1 MLNKLIRL
9 ALNNRAVVLG
19 LSLLLLLL
27 GAQAVWDLPV
37 EVLPDLT
44 KPTVIILT
52 ESPGLAPEEVEVNVT
67 QPIERALMG
76 VAGLTRLRSN
86 SDVSLSL
93 VYAEFGW
100 GTDIYRARQFVQERL
115 QGVRGT
121 LPEGV
126 EPFLTPVASLMGE
139 ILLVGI
145 RSTNAAVPPREVRSL
160 ADWVVRPRLQ
170 SISGIAEIL
179 NMGGG
184 IKQVQIQPD
193 PLKMQAHG
201 VTYEELESAA
211 KEASGNS
218 TGGFLNS
225 GSTEIMVRNLA
236 MTVQLDDIAR
246 TVVKRVGDR
255 AIHISDVAQVEWGIE
270 PMRGD
275 GSVNGVRGVIMS
287 ITKSPGFDTLA
298 LTKQIETALAELQPT
313 LPAGVE
319 TVVLF
324 RQADFITNAIG
335 NLKSA
340 ILEGAVMVTVV
351 IFLFLLNFRTTFITL
366 MAMPLSFAITL
377 LTFKWFGISVNS
389 MTLGG
394 LAVAIGMVVDDAI
407 VDVENVFRR
416 LRENAARKPRS
427 GTGAPA
433 GDSGT
438 GALACSSSSEAKT
451 PGEGARRTG
460 TGEGA
465 CATGRPRLEV
475 IARASGEVRNS
486 ILYAT
491 LLIILVFLP
500 LLGLS
505 GVEGRLFSPIAIA
518 TIVSMVA
525 SFIVSLTAIPVL
537 CSLLLRPK
545 EGHEHRDGHLV
556 RGLKWLLEHTILRFG
571 LSQPYLLL
579 GLAALAVVGAFSLY
593 PQMGKDFLP
602 AFREETALISTTSA
616 PGTSL
621 DEMNRISDVI
631 EQELLKIPEVRKVG
645 RRLGRAERGDHV
657 VPVSTAEFDVDFRAT
672 NGGKNT
678 RSRAEILVA
687 IRQKIRAVPG
697 TFSVVTGP
705 LADRIGH
712 MLSGVSAPVAIK
724 VFGPDLGKL
733 RELGIQIQTV
743 AKTIPG
749 FEDCKLDQQATIPQ
763 LRIEPDRD
771 RAAAY
776 GVTPGKLNETL
787 STLVGGKAVAELR
800 EGQRSVDL
808 VIRLPQEWR
817 ESPERIAQLPIEAHG
832 DGDTVQRVPLSL
844 IAEVRA
850 AKGPNVIFREGS
862 QRRFALA
869 IKPTVRDVSSLVP
882 RLQQEIA
889 AKVKLPEGY
898 FISYEGEFQAQQE
911 ATQRIAILSAVVF
924 VIIAFLLYGYFRTPF
939 FAFQVLFDIPLALV
953 GGLVLT
959 WVMLNNIS
967 IATLVG
973 FIAVAGVAARNSIML
988 ISHYLHLMQHEGEV
1002 FTKAMII
1009 RGTKERLVPVL
1020 MTALSAGIGLIP
1032 LVFAADQ
1039 PGKEILHPVAV
1050 VIVGGLITS
1059 TLLGLGVTPT
1069 VFYTFGRKAAA
1080 KAIESEAGASH

>member
-9 ALNNRAVVLG
+9 ALNNRVIVIG
-19 LSLLLLLL
+19 FSLLLLLA
-27 GAQAVWDLPV
+27 GVQVARELPV

-52 ESPGLAPEEVEVNVT
+52 EAAGLAPEEVEANVT
-67 QPIERALMG
+67 IPIERALMG

-121 LPEGV
+121 LPAGV

-139 ILLVGI
+139 ILLVGL
-145 RSTNAAVPPREVRSL
+145 RSTNEAVPPREVRTL

-170 SISGIAEIL
+170 SIPGIAEIL

-184 IKQVQIQPD
+184 IKQVQVQPD
-193 PLKMQAHG
+193 PVRMQAFN
-201 VTYEELESAA
+201 VTYEELEQATREAA
-211 KEASGNS
+211 GNT
-218 TGGFLNS
+218 TGGFLNT
-225 GSTEIMVRNLA
+225 GPQEIMVRNLA
-236 MTVQLDDIAR
+236 MTVQLEDLAR
-246 TVVKRVGDR
+246 TVIKRVNDR
-255 AIHISDVAQVEWGIE
+255 PILISDVATVEWGIE

-275 GSVNGVRGVIMS
+275 GSVNGTRGVIMS
-287 ITKSPGFDTLA
+287 ITKAPGFDTLSLTEKIESA
-298 LTKQIETALAELQPT
+298 LRDLQPT
-313 LPAGVE
+313 MPKGVE
-319 TVVLF
+319 AVVLF

-340 ILEGAVMVTVV
+340 IVEGAVMVTVV

-366 MAMPLSFAITL
+366 MAMPLSFAMTL
-377 LTFKWFGISVNS
+377 LTFKWLGISVNS

-416 LRENAARKPRS
+416 LQENAARAQP
-427 GTGAPA
+427 
-433 GDSGT
+433 
-438 GALACSSSSEAKT
+438 
-451 PGEGARRTG
+451 
-460 TGEGA
+460 
-465 CATGRPRLEV
+465 RPRLEV
-475 IARASGEVRNS
+475 IAQASGEVRNS

-518 TIVSMVA
+518 TIISMVA

-545 EGHEHRDGHLV
+545 EGQEHRDGPVV
-556 RGLKWLLEHTILRFG
+556 RGLKWALENTLLRFG
-571 LSQPYLLL
+571 LSQPYLLF
-579 GLAALAVVGAFSLY
+579 GLVALLLISVFSLY
-593 PQMGKDFLP
+593 PRMGKDFLP
-602 AFREETALISTTSA
+602 AFREETALISSTAA

-621 DEMNRISDVI
+621 DEMNKISDVI
-631 EQELLKIPEVRKVG
+631 ELELLKVPEVRKVG

-657 VPVSTAEFDVDFRAT
+657 VPVSTAEFDVDFRETTGA
-672 NGGKNT
+672 KNT
-678 RSRAEILVA
+678 RTRAEILDD
-687 IRQKIRAVPG
+687 IKTRIRAVPG

-712 MLSGVSAPVAIK
+712 MLSGVSAPVAVK
-724 VFGPDLGKL
+724 VFGPDLEKL
-733 RELGIQIQTV
+733 RQIGTEIQAV
-743 AKTIPG
+743 AKAIPG
-749 FEDCKLDQQATIPQ
+749 FADTKLDQQSVIPQ
-763 LRIEPDRD
+763 LRIEADRD

-800 EGQRSVDL
+800 EGQRAIDL
-808 VIRLPQEWR
+808 VVRLPLPWR
-817 ESPERIAQLPIEAHG
+817 ESPERLAELPIEVH

-844 IAEVRA
+844 VADLRE
-850 AKGPNVIFREGS
+850 AKGPNVIFRENS

-869 IKPTVRDVSSLVP
+869 IKPSVRDVGTLVQQ
-882 RLQQEIA
+882 LQREVQE
-889 AKVKLPEGY
+889 KVTLPEGY
-898 FISYEGEFQAQQE
+898 FVSYEGEFRAQKE
-911 ATQRIAILSAVVF
+911 ASARIALLSGVVLI
-924 VIIAFLLYGYFRTPF
+924 VIAFLLYGYFRTPF
-939 FAFQVLFDIPLALV
+939 FAFQVLTDIPLALV
-953 GGLVLT
+953 GGLFLT
-959 WVMLNNIS
+959 WIKIDNIS

-988 ISHYLHLMQHEGEV
+988 LSHYLHLMQHEGEN
-1002 FTKAMII
+1002 FTKAMVI

-1032 LVFAADQ
+1032 LVLAADQ

-1050 VIVGGLITS
+1050 VIVGGLVTS

-1069 VFYTFGRKAAA
+1069 VFFTFGRKAAA
-1080 KAIESEAGASH
+1080 KAIENEAPASH

>member
-9 ALNNRAVVLG
+9 ALDNRAIVLG
-19 LSLLLLLL
+19 VSLLLILA
-27 GAQAVWDLPV
+27 GAQTVQELPV

-121 LPEGV
+121 LPRGV

-139 ILLVGI
+139 ILLVGL

-170 SISGIAEIL
+170 SIPGIAEIL

-193 PLKMQAHG
+193 PMRMQAHG
-201 VTYEELESAA
+201 VTYEQLESAA
-211 KEASGNS
+211 REASGNS

-236 MTVQLDDIAR
+236 MTVELDDIAR
-246 TVVKRVGDR
+246 TVVRRVNDR
-255 AIHISDVAQVEWGIE
+255 AVRISDVAKVEWGIE

-287 ITKSPGFDTLA
+287 ITKAQGFDTLD
-298 LTKQIETALAELQPT
+298 LTEGIETALRELQPT

-340 ILEGAVMVTVV
+340 IVEGAVMVTLV
-351 IFLFLLNFRTTFITL
+351 IFLFLLNLRTTFITL

-407 VDVENVFRR
+407 VDVENVYRR
-416 LRENAARKPRS
+416 LQENAALPKPH
-427 GTGAPA
+427 
-433 GDSGT
+433 
-438 GALACSSSSEAKT
+438 
-451 PGEGARRTG
+451 
-460 TGEGA
+460 
-465 CATGRPRLEV
+465 PRLEV
-475 IARASGEVRNS
+475 IAHASGEVRNS

-500 LLGLS
+500 LLGLG

-518 TIVSMVA
+518 TIISMVA
-525 SFIVSLTAIPVL
+525 SFVVSLTAIPVL
-537 CSLLLRPK
+537 CSLLLSPR
-545 EGHEHRDGHLV
+545 EGNEHRDGRLV
-556 RGLKWLLEHTILRFG
+556 RGIKWLLEHTLLRFG
-571 LSQPYLLL
+571 LGQPYLLL
-579 GLAALAVVGAFSLY
+579 GLAALSVVGAFSLY

-602 AFREETALISTTSA
+602 AFREETALISSTSA

-621 DEMNRISDVI
+621 DEMNQISDVI

-657 VPVSTAEFDVDFRAT
+657 VPVSTAEFDVDFRET
-672 NGGKNT
+672 GGDKNI
-678 RSRAEILVA
+678 RSRAEILEA

-724 VFGPDLGKL
+724 IFGPNLDKL
-733 RELGIQIQTV
+733 RALGIEIQAV

-749 FEDCKLDQQATIPQ
+749 FEDCKLDQQSTIPQ
-763 LRIEPDRD
+763 LRIEADRD

-776 GVTPGKLNETL
+776 GVTPGRLNETL
-787 STLVGGKAVAELR
+787 SMLVGGKVVAELR

-808 VIRLPQEWR
+808 VLRLPPEWR
-817 ESPERIAQLPIEAHG
+817 DSPGRIGQLPIEVH
-832 DGDTVQRVPLSL
+832 DGETTARRVPLGL
-844 IAEVRA
+844 IADVRE

-869 IKPTVRDVSSLVP
+869 IKPTVRDVASLVP
-882 RLQQEIA
+882 KLQQEVA
-889 AKVKLPEGY
+889 AKVRLPEGY
-898 FISYEGEFQAQQE
+898 FISYEGEFQAQKD
-911 ATQRIAILSAVVF
+911 ASRRIAILSAVVF
-924 VIIAFLLYGYFRTPF
+924 VVIAFLLYGYFRTPF

-953 GGLVLT
+953 GGLTLT
-959 WVMLNNIS
+959 WFMLNNIS

-988 ISHYLHLMQHEGEV
+988 ISHYLHLMQHEGEG
-1002 FTKAMII
+1002 FTKAMVI

-1020 MTALSAGIGLIP
+1020 MTALAAGIGIIP
-1032 LVFAADQ
+1032 LVLAADQ

-1080 KAIESEAGASH
+1080 RAIESEAGASH

>member
-9 ALNNRAVVLG
+9 ALDNRAIVLG
-19 LSLLLLLL
+19 VSLLLILA
-27 GAQAVWDLPV
+27 GAQTVQELPV

-121 LPEGV
+121 LPRGV

-139 ILLVGI
+139 ILLVGL

-170 SISGIAEIL
+170 SIPGIAEIL

-193 PLKMQAHG
+193 PMRMQAHG
-201 VTYEELESAA
+201 VTYEQLESAA
-211 KEASGNS
+211 REASSNS

-236 MTVQLDDIAR
+236 MTVKLDDIAR
-246 TVVKRVGDR
+246 TVVRRVNDR
-255 AIHISDVAQVEWGIE
+255 AIRISDVSKVEWGIE

-287 ITKSPGFDTLA
+287 ITKAPGFDTLG
-298 LTKQIETALAELQPT
+298 LTEGIETALRELQPT

-340 ILEGAVMVTVV
+340 IVEGAVMVTLV

-416 LRENAARKPRS
+416 LQENAALPKPH
-427 GTGAPA
+427 
-433 GDSGT
+433 
-438 GALACSSSSEAKT
+438 
-451 PGEGARRTG
+451 
-460 TGEGA
+460 
-465 CATGRPRLEV
+465 PRLEV
-475 IARASGEVRNS
+475 IAHASGEVRNS

-500 LLGLS
+500 LLGLG
-505 GVEGRLFSPIAIA
+505 GVEGRLFSPIATA
-518 TIVSMVA
+518 TIISMVA
-525 SFIVSLTAIPVL
+525 SFVVSLTAIPVL
-537 CSLLLRPK
+537 CSLLLRPRK
-545 EGHEHRDGHLV
+545 GNEHRDGRLV
-556 RGLKWLLEHTILRFG
+556 RGIKWLLEHTLLRFG
-571 LSQPYLLL
+571 LGQPYLLL
-579 GLAALAVVGAFSLY
+579 GLAALSVVGAFSLY

-602 AFREETALISTTSA
+602 AFREETALISSTSA

-621 DEMNRISDVI
+621 DEMNQISDVI

-657 VPVSTAEFDVDFRAT
+657 VPVSTAEFDVDFRET
-672 NGGKNT
+672 GGDKNI
-678 RSRAEILVA
+678 RSRAEILEA

-724 VFGPDLGKL
+724 IFGPNLDKL
-733 RELGIQIQTV
+733 RALGIEIQAV

-749 FEDCKLDQQATIPQ
+749 FEDCKLDQQSTIPQ
-763 LRIEPDRD
+763 LRIEADRD

-787 STLVGGKAVAELR
+787 SMLVGGKVVAELR

-808 VIRLPQEWR
+808 VLRLPPEWR
-817 ESPERIAQLPIEAHG
+817 DSPGRIGQLPIEVH
-832 DGDTVQRVPLSL
+832 DGETTARRVPLGL
-844 IAEVRA
+844 IADVRE

-882 RLQQEIA
+882 KLQQEVA
-889 AKVKLPEGY
+889 AKVRLPEGY
-898 FISYEGEFQAQQE
+898 FISYEGEFQAQKD
-911 ATQRIAILSAVVF
+911 ASWRIAILSAVVF
-924 VIIAFLLYGYFRTPF
+924 VVIAFLLYGYFRTPF

-953 GGLVLT
+953 GGLTLT
-959 WVMLNNIS
+959 WFMLNNIS

-988 ISHYLHLMQHEGEV
+988 ISHYLHLMQHEGEG
-1002 FTKAMII
+1002 FTKAMVI

-1020 MTALSAGIGLIP
+1020 MTALAAGIGLIP
-1032 LVFAADQ
+1032 LVLAADQ

-1080 KAIESEAGASH
+1080 RAIESETGASH

>member
-9 ALNNRAVVLG
+9 ALDNRAIVLG
-19 LSLLLLLL
+19 VSLLLILA
-27 GAQAVWDLPV
+27 GAQTVQELPV

-121 LPEGV
+121 LPRGV

-139 ILLVGI
+139 ILLVGL

-170 SISGIAEIL
+170 SIPGIAEIL

-193 PLKMQAHG
+193 PMRMQAHG
-201 VTYEELESAA
+201 VTYEQLESAA
-211 KEASGNS
+211 REASGNS

-236 MTVQLDDIAR
+236 MTVELDDIAR
-246 TVVKRVGDR
+246 TVVRRVNDR
-255 AIHISDVAQVEWGIE
+255 AVRISDVAKVEWGIE

-287 ITKSPGFDTLA
+287 ITKAQGFDTLG
-298 LTKQIETALAELQPT
+298 LTEGIETALRELQPT

-340 ILEGAVMVTVV
+340 IVEGAVMVTLV
-351 IFLFLLNFRTTFITL
+351 IFLFLLNLRTTFITL

-416 LRENAARKPRS
+416 LQENAALPKPH
-427 GTGAPA
+427 
-433 GDSGT
+433 
-438 GALACSSSSEAKT
+438 
-451 PGEGARRTG
+451 
-460 TGEGA
+460 
-465 CATGRPRLEV
+465 PRLEV
-475 IARASGEVRNS
+475 IAHASGEVRNS

-500 LLGLS
+500 LLGLG

-518 TIVSMVA
+518 TIISMVA
-525 SFIVSLTAIPVL
+525 SFVVSLTAIPVL
-537 CSLLLRPK
+537 CSLLLRPR
-545 EGHEHRDGHLV
+545 EGNEHRDGRLV
-556 RGLKWLLEHTILRFG
+556 RGIKWLLENTLLRFG
-571 LSQPYLLL
+571 LGQPYLLL
-579 GLAALAVVGAFSLY
+579 GLAALSVVGAFSLY

-602 AFREETALISTTSA
+602 AFREETALISSTSA

-621 DEMNRISDVI
+621 DEMNQISDVI

-657 VPVSTAEFDVDFRAT
+657 VPVSTAEFDVDFRET
-672 NGGKNT
+672 GGDKNI
-678 RSRAEILVA
+678 RSRAEILEA

-724 VFGPDLGKL
+724 IFGPNLDKL
-733 RELGIQIQTV
+733 RALGIEIQAV

-749 FEDCKLDQQATIPQ
+749 FEDCKLDQQSTIPQ
-763 LRIEPDRD
+763 LRIEADRD

-776 GVTPGKLNETL
+776 GVTPGRLNETL
-787 STLVGGKAVAELR
+787 SMLVGGKVVAELR

-808 VIRLPQEWR
+808 VLRLPPEWR
-817 ESPERIAQLPIEAHG
+817 DSPGRIGQLPIEVH
-832 DGDTVQRVPLSL
+832 DGETTARRVPLGL
-844 IAEVRA
+844 IADVRE

-869 IKPTVRDVSSLVP
+869 IKPTVRDVASLVP
-882 RLQQEIA
+882 KLQQEVA
-889 AKVKLPEGY
+889 AKVRLPEGY
-898 FISYEGEFQAQQE
+898 FISYEGEFQAQKD
-911 ATQRIAILSAVVF
+911 ASRRIAILSAVVF
-924 VIIAFLLYGYFRTPF
+924 VVIAFLLYGYFRTPF

-953 GGLVLT
+953 GGLTLT
-959 WVMLNNIS
+959 WFMLNNIS

-988 ISHYLHLMQHEGEV
+988 ISHYLHLMQHEGEG
-1002 FTKAMII
+1002 FTKAMVI

-1020 MTALSAGIGLIP
+1020 MTALAAGIGLIP
-1032 LVFAADQ
+1032 LVLAADQ

-1080 KAIESEAGASH
+1080 RAIESEAGASH

>member
-9 ALNNRAVVLG
+9 ALDNRAIVLG
-19 LSLLLLLL
+19 VSLLLILA
-27 GAQAVWDLPV
+27 GAQTVQELPV

-121 LPEGV
+121 LPRGV

-139 ILLVGI
+139 ILLVGL

-170 SISGIAEIL
+170 SIPGIAEIL

-193 PLKMQAHG
+193 PMRMQAHG
-201 VTYEELESAA
+201 VTYEQLESAA
-211 KEASGNS
+211 REASGNS

-236 MTVQLDDIAR
+236 MTVKLDDIAR
-246 TVVKRVGDR
+246 TVVRRVNDR
-255 AIHISDVAQVEWGIE
+255 AIRISDVSKVEWGIE

-287 ITKSPGFDTLA
+287 ITKAPGFDTLG
-298 LTKQIETALAELQPT
+298 LTEGIETALRELQPT

-340 ILEGAVMVTVV
+340 IVEGAVMVTLV

-416 LRENAARKPRS
+416 LQENAALPKPH
-427 GTGAPA
+427 
-433 GDSGT
+433 
-438 GALACSSSSEAKT
+438 
-451 PGEGARRTG
+451 
-460 TGEGA
+460 
-465 CATGRPRLEV
+465 PRLEV
-475 IARASGEVRNS
+475 IAHASGEVRNS

-500 LLGLS
+500 LLGLG
-505 GVEGRLFSPIAIA
+505 GVEGRLFSPIATA
-518 TIVSMVA
+518 TIISMVA
-525 SFIVSLTAIPVL
+525 SFVVSLTAIPVL
-537 CSLLLRPK
+537 CSLLLRPRK
-545 EGHEHRDGHLV
+545 GNEHRDGRLV
-556 RGLKWLLEHTILRFG
+556 RGIKWLLEHTLLRFG
-571 LSQPYLLL
+571 LGQPYLLL
-579 GLAALAVVGAFSLY
+579 GLAALSVVGAFSLY

-602 AFREETALISTTSA
+602 AFREETALISSTSA

-621 DEMNRISDVI
+621 DEMNQISDVI

-657 VPVSTAEFDVDFRAT
+657 VPVSTAEFDVDFRET
-672 NGGKNT
+672 GGDKNI
-678 RSRAEILVA
+678 RSRAEILEA

-724 VFGPDLGKL
+724 IFGPNLDKL
-733 RELGIQIQTV
+733 RALGIEIQAV

-749 FEDCKLDQQATIPQ
+749 FEDCKLDQQSTIPQ
-763 LRIEPDRD
+763 LRIEADRD

-787 STLVGGKAVAELR
+787 SMLVGGKVVAELR

-808 VIRLPQEWR
+808 VLRLPPEWR
-817 ESPERIAQLPIEAHG
+817 DSPGRIGQLPIEVH
-832 DGDTVQRVPLSL
+832 DGETTARRVPLGL
-844 IAEVRA
+844 IADVRE

-882 RLQQEIA
+882 KLQQEVA
-889 AKVKLPEGY
+889 AKVRLPEGY
-898 FISYEGEFQAQQE
+898 FISYEGEFQAQKD
-911 ATQRIAILSAVVF
+911 ASRRIAILSAVVF
-924 VIIAFLLYGYFRTPF
+924 VVIAFLLYGYFRTPF

-953 GGLVLT
+953 GGLTLT
-959 WVMLNNIS
+959 WFMLNNIS

-988 ISHYLHLMQHEGEV
+988 ISHYLHLMQQEGEG
-1002 FTKAMII
+1002 FTKAMVI

-1020 MTALSAGIGLIP
+1020 MTALAAGIGLIP
-1032 LVFAADQ
+1032 LVLAADQ

-1080 KAIESEAGASH
+1080 RAIESETGASH

>member
-9 ALNNRAVVLG
+9 ALDNRAIVLG
-19 LSLLLLLL
+19 VSLLLILA
-27 GAQAVWDLPV
+27 GAQTVQELPV

-121 LPEGV
+121 LPRGV

-139 ILLVGI
+139 ILLVGL

-170 SISGIAEIL
+170 SIPGIAEIL

-193 PLKMQAHG
+193 PMRMQAHG
-201 VTYEELESAA
+201 VTYEQLESAA
-211 KEASGNS
+211 REASGNS

-236 MTVQLDDIAR
+236 MTVKLDDIAR
-246 TVVKRVGDR
+246 TVVRRVNDR
-255 AIHISDVAQVEWGIE
+255 AVRISDVAKVEWGIE

-287 ITKSPGFDTLA
+287 ITKAQGFDTLD
-298 LTKQIETALAELQPT
+298 LTEGIETALRELQPT

-340 ILEGAVMVTVV
+340 IVEGAVMVTLV
-351 IFLFLLNFRTTFITL
+351 IFLFLLNLRTTFITL

-416 LRENAARKPRS
+416 LQENAALPKPH
-427 GTGAPA
+427 
-433 GDSGT
+433 
-438 GALACSSSSEAKT
+438 
-451 PGEGARRTG
+451 
-460 TGEGA
+460 
-465 CATGRPRLEV
+465 PRLEV
-475 IARASGEVRNS
+475 IAHASGEVRNS

-500 LLGLS
+500 LLGLG

-518 TIVSMVA
+518 TIISMVA
-525 SFIVSLTAIPVL
+525 SFVVSLTAIPVL
-537 CSLLLRPK
+537 CSLLLRPR
-545 EGHEHRDGHLV
+545 EGNEHRDGRLV
-556 RGLKWLLEHTILRFG
+556 RGIKWLLEHTLLRFG
-571 LSQPYLLL
+571 LGQPYLLL
-579 GLAALAVVGAFSLY
+579 GLAALSVVGAFSLY

-602 AFREETALISTTSA
+602 AFREETALISSTSA

-621 DEMNRISDVI
+621 DEMNQISDVI

-657 VPVSTAEFDVDFRAT
+657 VPVSTAEFDVDFRET
-672 NGGKNT
+672 GGDKNI
-678 RSRAEILVA
+678 RSRAEILEA

-724 VFGPDLGKL
+724 IFGPNLDKL
-733 RELGIQIQTV
+733 RALGIEIQAV

-749 FEDCKLDQQATIPQ
+749 FEDCKLDQQSTIPQ
-763 LRIEPDRD
+763 LRIEADRD

-776 GVTPGKLNETL
+776 GVTPGRLNETL
-787 STLVGGKAVAELR
+787 SMLVGGKVVAELR

-808 VIRLPQEWR
+808 VLRLPPEWR
-817 ESPERIAQLPIEAHG
+817 DSPGRIGQLPIEVH
-832 DGDTVQRVPLSL
+832 DGETTARRVPLGL
-844 IAEVRA
+844 IADVRE

-869 IKPTVRDVSSLVP
+869 IKPTVRDVASLVP
-882 RLQQEIA
+882 KLQQEVA
-889 AKVKLPEGY
+889 AKVRLPEGY
-898 FISYEGEFQAQQE
+898 FISYEGEFQAQKD
-911 ATQRIAILSAVVF
+911 ASRRIAILSAVVF
-924 VIIAFLLYGYFRTPF
+924 VVIAFLLYGYFRTPF

-953 GGLVLT
+953 GGLTLT
-959 WVMLNNIS
+959 WFMLNNIS

-988 ISHYLHLMQHEGEV
+988 ISHYLHLMQHEGEG
-1002 FTKAMII
+1002 FTKAMVV

-1020 MTALSAGIGLIP
+1020 MTALAAGIGLIP
-1032 LVFAADQ
+1032 LVLAADQ

-1080 KAIESEAGASH
+1080 RAIESEAGASH

>member
-9 ALNNRAVVLG
+9 ALDNRAIVLG
-19 LSLLLLLL
+19 VSLLLILA
-27 GAQAVWDLPV
+27 GAQTVQELPV

-121 LPEGV
+121 LPRGV

-139 ILLVGI
+139 ILLVGL

-170 SISGIAEIL
+170 SIPGIAEIL

-193 PLKMQAHG
+193 PMRMQAHG
-201 VTYEELESAA
+201 VTYEQLESAA
-211 KEASGNS
+211 REASGNS

-236 MTVQLDDIAR
+236 MTVELDDIAR
-246 TVVKRVGDR
+246 TVVRRVNDR
-255 AIHISDVAQVEWGIE
+255 AVRISDVAKVEWGIE

-287 ITKSPGFDTLA
+287 ITKAQGFDTLG
-298 LTKQIETALAELQPT
+298 LTEGIETALRELQPT

-340 ILEGAVMVTVV
+340 IVEGAVMVTLV
-351 IFLFLLNFRTTFITL
+351 IFLFLLNLRTTFITL

-416 LRENAARKPRS
+416 LQENAALPKPH
-427 GTGAPA
+427 
-433 GDSGT
+433 
-438 GALACSSSSEAKT
+438 
-451 PGEGARRTG
+451 
-460 TGEGA
+460 
-465 CATGRPRLEV
+465 PRLEV
-475 IARASGEVRNS
+475 IAHASGEVRNS

-500 LLGLS
+500 LLGLG

-518 TIVSMVA
+518 TIISMVA
-525 SFIVSLTAIPVL
+525 SFVVSLTAIPVL
-537 CSLLLRPK
+537 CSLLLRPR
-545 EGHEHRDGHLV
+545 EGNEHRDGRLV
-556 RGLKWLLEHTILRFG
+556 RGIKWLLENTLLRFG
-571 LSQPYLLL
+571 LGQPYLLL
-579 GLAALAVVGAFSLY
+579 GLAALSVVGAFSLY

-602 AFREETALISTTSA
+602 AFREETALISSTSA

-621 DEMNRISDVI
+621 DEMNQISDVI

-657 VPVSTAEFDVDFRAT
+657 VPVSTAEFDVDFRET
-672 NGGKNT
+672 GGDKNI
-678 RSRAEILVA
+678 RSRAEILEA

-724 VFGPDLGKL
+724 IFGPNLDKL
-733 RELGIQIQTV
+733 RALGIEIQAV

-749 FEDCKLDQQATIPQ
+749 FEDCKLDQQSTIPQ
-763 LRIEPDRD
+763 LRIEADRD

-776 GVTPGKLNETL
+776 GVTPGRLNETL
-787 STLVGGKAVAELR
+787 SMLVGGKVVAELR

-808 VIRLPQEWR
+808 VLRLPPEWR
-817 ESPERIAQLPIEAHG
+817 DSPGRIGQLPIEVH
-832 DGDTVQRVPLSL
+832 DGETTARRVPLGL
-844 IAEVRA
+844 IADVRE

-869 IKPTVRDVSSLVP
+869 IKPTVRDVASLVP
-882 RLQQEIA
+882 KLQQEVA
-889 AKVKLPEGY
+889 AKVRLPEGY
-898 FISYEGEFQAQQE
+898 FISYEGEFQAQKD
-911 ATQRIAILSAVVF
+911 ASRRIAILSAVVF
-924 VIIAFLLYGYFRTPF
+924 VVIAFLLYGYFRTPF

-953 GGLVLT
+953 GGLTLT
-959 WVMLNNIS
+959 WFMLNNIS

-988 ISHYLHLMQHEGEV
+988 ISHYLHLMQHEGEG
-1002 FTKAMII
+1002 FTKAMVV

-1020 MTALSAGIGLIP
+1020 MTALAAGIGLIP
-1032 LVFAADQ
+1032 LVLAADQ

-1080 KAIESEAGASH
+1080 RAIESEAGASH

>member
-1 MLNKLIRL
+1 MLNRLIRF
-9 ALNNRAVVLG
+9 ALHNRAIVLG
-19 LSLLLLLL
+19 LSLIVLLF
-27 GAQAVWDLPV
+27 GAQTARDLPV

-52 ESPGLAPEEVEVNVT
+52 EAPGLAPEEVEANVT
-67 QPIERALMG
+67 LPIERSLMG

-100 GTDIYRARQFVQERL
+100 GTDIYKARQFVQERL
-115 QGVRGT
+115 QGVRET
-121 LPEGV
+121 LPQGV

-139 ILLVGI
+139 ILLVGL
-145 RSTNAAVPPREVRSL
+145 RSTNTAIPPRDVRSL

-170 SISGIAEIL
+170 SIPGIAEIL

-184 IKQVQIQPD
+184 IKQVQVQPD
-193 PLKMQAHG
+193 PTRMQAHG
-201 VTYEELESAA
+201 VTYEELETASKQAA
-211 KEASGNS
+211 GNS
-218 TGGFLNS
+218 TGGFINS

-246 TVVKRVGDR
+246 TVVKRVFDR
-255 AIHISDVAQVEWGIE
+255 PVRISDVAKVEWGIE

-275 GSVNGVRGVIMS
+275 GSVNGTRGVIMS
-287 ITKSPGFDTLA
+287 ITKSPGFDTLE
-298 LTKQIETALAELQPT
+298 LTRKIEAALAELQPT
-313 LPAGVE
+313 LPKGVE
-319 TVVLF
+319 AVVLF
-324 RQADFITNAIG
+324 RQADFIEHAIG
-335 NLKSA
+335 NLKEA
-340 ILEGAVMVTVV
+340 IRDGAIMVTVV

-366 MAMPLSFAITL
+366 MAMPLSFAVTL

-407 VDVENVFRR
+407 VDVENVYRR
-416 LRENAARKPRS
+416 LRENAALPN
-427 GTGAPA
+427 PH
-433 GDSGT
+433 
-438 GALACSSSSEAKT
+438 
-451 PGEGARRTG
+451 
-460 TGEGA
+460 
-465 CATGRPRLEV
+465 PRLDV

-518 TIVSMVA
+518 TILSMVA
-525 SFIVSLTAIPVL
+525 SFVVSLTVIPVL
-537 CSLLLRPK
+537 CSLILRPK
-545 EGHEHRDGHLV
+545 EHQEHKDGALV
-556 RGLKWLLEHTILRFG
+556 RGLKWLLEHTLLRFG
-571 LSQPYLLL
+571 LNQPYLLL
-579 GLAALAVVGAFSLY
+579 GLVALAVLGAFSLN

-621 DEMNRISDVI
+621 EEMNKISDVI
-631 EQELLKIPEVRKVG
+631 ERELLSIPEVRKVG

-657 VPVSTAEFDVDFRAT
+657 VPVSTAEFDVDFRET
-672 NGGKNT
+672 DNGKKG
-678 RSRAEILVA
+678 RSRAEILED
-687 IRQKIRAVPG
+687 IRKRIRSVPG

-724 VFGPDLGKL
+724 VFGPDLDRL

-743 AKTIPG
+743 AKAIPG
-749 FEDCKLDQQATIPQ
+749 FEDCRLDQQSTIPQ
-763 LRIEPDRD
+763 LRIEADRD

-776 GVTPGKLNETL
+776 GITPGKLNETI

-800 EGQRSVDL
+800 DGQRSVDL

-817 ESPERIAQLPIEAHG
+817 ESPERIAELPIEVH
-832 DGDTVQRVPLSL
+832 DGEATSRRVPLSMV
-844 IAEVRA
+844 ADVRE
-850 AKGPNVIFREGS
+850 AKGPNVIFRENS

-882 RLQQEIA
+882 KLQREVA
-889 AKVKLPEGY
+889 AKVTLPEGY
-898 FISYEGEFQAQQE
+898 FISYEGEFQAQKE
-911 ATQRIAILSAVVF
+911 ASQRIALLSAVVL
-924 VIIAFLLYGYFRTPF
+924 VVIAFLLYGYFRTPF

-988 ISHYLHLMQHEGEV
+988 LSHYLHLMQHEGEG
-1002 FTKAMII
+1002 FTKAMVI

-1032 LVFAADQ
+1032 LVLAADQ

-1050 VIVGGLITS
+1050 VIVGGLMTS
-1059 TLLGLGVTPT
+1059 TLLGLAVTPA
-1069 VFYTFGRKAAA
+1069 VFFTFGRKAALHVTPP
-1080 KAIESEAGASH
+1080 AGGTNPAP

>member
-9 ALNNRAVVLG
+9 ALDNRAIVLG
-19 LSLLLLLL
+19 VSLLLILA
-27 GAQAVWDLPV
+27 GAQTVQELPV

-121 LPEGV
+121 LPRGV

-139 ILLVGI
+139 ILLVGL

-170 SISGIAEIL
+170 SIPGIAEIL

-193 PLKMQAHG
+193 PMRMQAHG
-201 VTYEELESAA
+201 VTYEQLESAA
-211 KEASGNS
+211 REASGNS

-236 MTVQLDDIAR
+236 MTVKLDDIAR
-246 TVVKRVGDR
+246 TVVRRVNDR
-255 AIHISDVAQVEWGIE
+255 AIRISDVAKVEWGIE

-287 ITKSPGFDTLA
+287 ITKAPGFDTLG
-298 LTKQIETALAELQPT
+298 LTEGIETALRELQPT

-340 ILEGAVMVTVV
+340 IVEGAVMVTLV

-416 LRENAARKPRS
+416 LQENAALPKPH
-427 GTGAPA
+427 
-433 GDSGT
+433 
-438 GALACSSSSEAKT
+438 
-451 PGEGARRTG
+451 
-460 TGEGA
+460 
-465 CATGRPRLEV
+465 PRLEV
-475 IARASGEVRNS
+475 IAHASGEVRNS

-500 LLGLS
+500 LLGLG
-505 GVEGRLFSPIAIA
+505 GVEGRLFSPIATA
-518 TIVSMVA
+518 TIISMVA
-525 SFIVSLTAIPVL
+525 SFVVSLTAIPVL
-537 CSLLLRPK
+537 CSLLLRPRK
-545 EGHEHRDGHLV
+545 GNEHRDGRLV
-556 RGLKWLLEHTILRFG
+556 RGIKWLLEHTLLRFG
-571 LSQPYLLL
+571 LGQPYLLL
-579 GLAALAVVGAFSLY
+579 GLAALSVVGAFSLY

-602 AFREETALISTTSA
+602 AFREETALISSTSA

-621 DEMNRISDVI
+621 DEMNQISDVI

-657 VPVSTAEFDVDFRAT
+657 VPVSTAEFDVDFRET
-672 NGGKNT
+672 GGDKNI
-678 RSRAEILVA
+678 RSRAEILEA

-724 VFGPDLGKL
+724 IFGPNLDKL
-733 RELGIQIQTV
+733 RALGIEIQAV

-749 FEDCKLDQQATIPQ
+749 FEDCKLDQQSTIPQ
-763 LRIEPDRD
+763 LRIEADRD

-787 STLVGGKAVAELR
+787 SMLVGGKVVAELR

-808 VIRLPQEWR
+808 VLRLPPEWR
-817 ESPERIAQLPIEAHG
+817 DSPGRIGQLPIEVH
-832 DGDTVQRVPLSL
+832 DGETTARRVPLGL
-844 IAEVRA
+844 IADVRE

-882 RLQQEIA
+882 KLQQEVA
-889 AKVKLPEGY
+889 AKVRLPEGY
-898 FISYEGEFQAQQE
+898 FISYEGEFQAQKD
-911 ATQRIAILSAVVF
+911 ASRRIAILSAVVF
-924 VIIAFLLYGYFRTPF
+924 VVIAFLLYGYFRTPF

-953 GGLVLT
+953 GGLTLT
-959 WVMLNNIS
+959 WFMLNNIS

-988 ISHYLHLMQHEGEV
+988 ISHYLHLMQQEGEG
-1002 FTKAMII
+1002 FTKAMVI

-1020 MTALSAGIGLIP
+1020 MTALAAGIGLIP
-1032 LVFAADQ
+1032 LVLAADQ

-1080 KAIESEAGASH
+1080 RAIESETGASH